1 MADIAGAGKLTKKL
15 PREDRAK
22 KKKTQNKTTMMM
34 NEKQK
39 ILTEPKVLK
48 KTIPLGESP
57 EVLQDSL
64 HDPAEARKL

>member
-34 NEKQK
+34 NEK
-39 ILTEPKVLK
+39 
-48 KTIPLGESP
+48 
-57 EVLQDSL
+57 
-64 HDPAEARKL
+64 HRA